1 MGFDKEIGRGR
12 RTAFAQVRR
21 IYVLVLVILLCF
33 LPPEEGA
40 CFVPS
45 LATVVVGRG
54 RQDWVGANDVVRLS
68 PRLPI
73 GVPCQT

>member
-12 RTAFAQVRR
+12 RTAFVQVRWL
-21 IYVLVLVILLCF
+21 YVLVLVILLGF
-33 LPPEEGA
+33 LPEEGA

-54 RQDWVGANDVVRLS
+54 RQDWVGANDVVRLP